1 MERTEREVRRQG
13 GDGGL
18 MIFYVISIIFAV
30 MATLTNNLGQ
40 LIAALIIA
48 GVATIVD
55 RVGR

>member
-1 MERTEREVRRQG
+1 
-13 GDGGL
+13 
-18 MIFYVISIIFAV
+18 MIFPYVISIIFAV

-48 GVATIVD
+48 GIATIVD